1 MPEWCLRFGIVPLAN
16 QQPFS
21 REEASAY
28 TEQLLALGAANGI
41 DRLGVAPAATMQRAR
56 ETLHARKAVGL
67 HDTMQFTYRNPD
79 RSTNPQVS
87 VPNAQAMIVGAC
99 SYAAD
104 APPAPQQLSARVAR
118 YAWANYYES
127 LRAGLGAVSAALQ
140 ADGWNAQVFVDHN
153 ALVDRESA
161 YLAGLGWYGKNA
173 NLLING
179 AGSFFVLGS
188 VVTDAPLVVN
198 ERPVDDG
205 CGACKRCL
213 DSCPTNA
220 IVEPGVIDAAKC
232 LAWLVQKPGVFN
244 RNYRIALA
252 DRVYGC
258 DSCQDVCPPT
268 IRLGITTKPSVVRAW
283 VPILQMLEM
292 DDAQLLE
299 SVGQWYI
306 ADRNPVWVRRNLLI
320 VLGNIGNASDEAV
333 RNAIQKF
340 CTHAEPMLRAHA
352 IWSAARLGLN
362 QFIPATDEDPTV
374 VEELRNLPEVRVG

>member
-21 REEASAY
+21 REEAAAY
-28 TEQLLALGAANGI
+28 TAQLLALGAENGI
-41 DRLGVAPAATMQRAR
+41 DRLGVAPATTMQRAR

-87 VPNAQAMIVGAC
+87 VPNAQSMIVGAC
-99 SYAAD
+99 SYATVT
-104 APPAPQQLSARVAR
+104 PPEPQQLSARVAR

-127 LRAGLGAVSAALQ
+127 LRAGLGVVSDALQ

-161 YLAGLGWYGKNA
+161 YLAGLGWYGKNS

-198 ERPVDDG
+198 ERPVEDG
-205 CGACKRCL
+205 CGSCKRCL
-213 DSCPTNA
+213 DSCPTKA

-232 LAWLVQKPGVFN
+232 LAWLVQKPGVFS
-244 RNYRIALA
+244 RDYRVALA

-268 IRLGITTKPSVVRAW
+268 IRLGITVKPSVVRAW
-283 VPILQMLEM
+283 VPILHMLEM

-306 ADRNPVWVRRNLLI
+306 ADRNPMWVRRNLLI
-320 VLGNIGNASDEAV
+320 VLGNIGNANDEGV

-340 CTHAEPMLRAHA
+340 CAHAEPMLRAHA
-352 IWSAARLGLN
+352 MWSAARLGLH
-362 QFIPATDEDPTV
+362 QFIPTTDEDPV
-374 VEELRNLPEVRVG
+374 VMDELRNLPEVRVG

>member
-21 REEASAY
+21 REEAAAY
-28 TEQLLALGAANGI
+28 TERLLALGVQNGI
-41 DRLGVAPAATMQRAR
+41 DRLGVAPATTMQRAR

-87 VPNAQAMIVGAC
+87 VPNAQSMIVGAC
-99 SYAAD
+99 SYATET
-104 APPAPQQLSARVAR
+104 PPEPQQLSARVAR
-118 YAWANYYES
+118 YAWANYYDS
-127 LRAGLGAVSAALQ
+127 LRTGLGVVSDALQ

-188 VVTDAPLVVN
+188 VITDAPLVVN
-198 ERPVDDG
+198 ERPVEDG

-244 RNYRIALA
+244 RDYRVALA

-283 VPILQMLEM
+283 IPILYMLEM
-292 DDAQLLE
+292 DDTQLLE

-320 VLGNIGNASDEAV
+320 VLGNIGSANDEGV
-333 RNAIQKF
+333 RDAIQKF
-340 CTHAEPMLRAHA
+340 CAHAEPMLRAHA
-352 IWSAARLGLN
+352 IWSAARLGLH
-362 QFIPATDEDPTV
+362 QFIPATDEDAVV

>member
-1 MPEWCLRFGIVPLAN
+1 MPEWCLRFGIVPLAS
-16 QQPFS
+16 QQPYS
-21 REEASAY
+21 REEAAAY
-28 TEQLLALGAANGI
+28 TEQLLALGSVNGI
-41 DRLGVAPAATMQRAR
+41 DRLGVAPATTMQRAR

-87 VPNAQAMIVGAC
+87 VPNAQSMIVGAC
-99 SYAAD
+99 SYATD
-104 APPAPQQLSARVAR
+104 SPPEPQQLSARIAR

-127 LRAGLGAVSAALQ
+127 LREGLGAVSEALQ

-161 YLAGLGWYGKNA
+161 YLAGLGWYGKNS

-198 ERPVDDG
+198 ERPVEDG

-244 RNYRIALA
+244 REYRVALA

-268 IRLGITTKPSVVRAW
+268 IRLGITVKPSVVRAW
-283 VPILQMLEM
+283 VPILNMLDM
-292 DDAQLLE
+292 SDTQLLE

-306 ADRNPVWVRRNLLI
+306 ADRNPMWVRRNLLI
-320 VLGNIGNASDEAV
+320 VLGNIGSATDEGV
-333 RNAIQKF
+333 CNAIQKF
-340 CTHAEPMLRAHA
+340 CAHAEPMLRAHA
-352 IWSAARLGLN
+352 IWSAARLGLH
-362 QFIPATDEDPTV
+362 QFIPATDEDPV
-374 VEELRNLPEVRVG
+374 VSEELRNLPEVRVG

>member
-16 QQPFS
+16 QQPCS
-21 REEASAY
+21 REEAAAY
-28 TEQLLALGAANGI
+28 TEQLRALGLANGI
-41 DRLGVAPAATMQRAR
+41 DRIGVAPATVMQRAR
-56 ETLHARKAVGL
+56 EALHSRKSVGL

-79 RSTNPQVS
+79 RSTNPDAAIA
-87 VPNAQAMIVGAC
+87 NAKSMIVGAC
-99 SYAAD
+99 SYSAD
-104 APPAPQQLSARVAR
+104 APAEPHQLSARVAR
-118 YAWANYYES
+118 YAWADYYES
-127 LRAGLGAVSAALQ
+127 LRTGLGVVCNALQ
-140 ADGWNAQVFVDHN
+140 SDGWSAQVFVDHN
-153 ALVDRESA
+153 ALVDREAA

-173 NLLING
+173 NLLISG

-188 VVTDAPLVVN
+188 VITDAPLVVN

-244 RNYRIALA
+244 RDYRVALA

-283 VPILQMLEM
+283 VPIVHMLNME
-292 DDAQLLE
+292 DTQLLQ

-306 ADRNPVWVRRNLLI
+306 ADRNPMWVRRNLLI
-320 VLGNIGNASDEAV
+320 VLGNIGNAQDEGV
-333 RNAIQKF
+333 RDVIETF
-340 CTHAEPMLRAHA
+340 CNHAEPMLRAHA
-352 IWSAARLGLN
+352 MWSAARLGLH
-362 QFIPATDEDPTV
+362 QFIPQTDDDPVV

>member
-21 REEASAY
+21 REEAAAY
-28 TEQLLALGAANGI
+28 TERLLALGVENGI
-41 DRLGVAPAATMQRAR
+41 DRLGVAPATTMQRAR

-87 VPNAQAMIVGAC
+87 VPNAQSMIVGAC
-99 SYAAD
+99 SYATET
-104 APPAPQQLSARVAR
+104 PPEPQQLSARVAR
-118 YAWANYYES
+118 YAWANYYDS
-127 LRAGLGAVSAALQ
+127 LRAGLGAVSDALL
-140 ADGWNAQVFVDHN
+140 ADGWNAKVFVDHN

-188 VVTDAPLVVN
+188 VITDAPLVVN
-198 ERPVDDG
+198 ERPVEDG

-244 RNYRIALA
+244 RDYRVALA

-268 IRLGITTKPSVVRAW
+268 IRLGITNKPSVVRAW
-283 VPILQMLEM
+283 IPILHMLEM
-292 DDAQLLE
+292 DDTQLLE

-306 ADRNPVWVRRNLLI
+306 AERNPMWVRRNLLI
-320 VLGNIGNASDEAV
+320 VLGNIGSANDEGV
-333 RNAIQKF
+333 RDAIQKF
-340 CTHAEPMLRAHA
+340 CAHAEPMLRAHA
-352 IWSAARLGLN
+352 IWSAARLGLH
-362 QFIPATDEDPTV
+362 QFIPATDEDAVV
-374 VEELRNLPEVRVG
+374 VEELGNLPEVRVG

>member
-1 MPEWCLRFGIVPLAN
+1 MPDWCLRFGIVPLAN

-21 REEASAY
+21 REEAAAY
-28 TEQLLALGAANGI
+28 TERLLALGAENGV
-41 DRLGVAPAATMQRAR
+41 DRLGVAPATTMQRAR
-56 ETLHARKAVGL
+56 ETLHARKAAGL

-87 VPNAQAMIVGAC
+87 APNAQAMIVGAC
-99 SYAAD
+99 SYATD
-104 APPAPQQLSARVAR
+104 APPEPQQLSARVAR

-127 LRAGLGAVSAALQ
+127 LRVGLGVVCNTLRQ
-140 ADGWNAQVFVDHN
+140 DGWSAEVFVDHN

-173 NLLING
+173 NVLISG

-244 RNYRIALA
+244 REYRIALA

-268 IRLGITTKPSVVRAW
+268 IRLGITAKPSVVRAW
-283 VPILQMLEM
+283 VPILNMLDM
-292 DDAQLLE
+292 SDAQLLE

-306 ADRNPVWVRRNLLI
+306 ADRNPMWVRRNLLI
-320 VLGNIGNASDEAV
+320 VLGNIGSANDEGV

-352 IWSAARLGLN
+352 IWSAARLGLH
-362 QFIPATDEDPTV
+362 QFIPASDDDPV
-374 VEELRNLPEVRVG
+374 VIEELRNLPEVRVG

>member
-1 MPEWCLRFGIVPLAN
+1 
-16 QQPFS
+16 
-21 REEASAY
+21 
-28 TEQLLALGAANGI
+28 
-41 DRLGVAPAATMQRAR
+41 MQRAR
-56 ETLHARKAVGL
+56 ETLHSRKSVGL

-87 VPNAQAMIVGAC
+87 VPNAQSMIVGAC
-99 SYAAD
+99 SYATD
-104 APPAPQQLSARVAR
+104 SPPEPQQLSARIAR

-127 LRAGLGAVSAALQ
+127 LREGLGAVSEALQ

-161 YLAGLGWYGKNA
+161 YLAGLGWYGKNS

-198 ERPVDDG
+198 ERPVEDG

-244 RNYRIALA
+244 RDYRVALA

-283 VPILQMLEM
+283 VPILNMLEM
-292 DDAQLLE
+292 EDAQLLE

-306 ADRNPVWVRRNLLI
+306 ADRNPMWVRRNLLI
-320 VLGNIGNASDEAV
+320 VLGNIGSATDEGV
-333 RNAIQKF
+333 RNAIQRF
-340 CTHAEPMLRAHA
+340 CAHEEPMLRAHA
-352 IWSAARLGLN
+352 IWSAARLGLH
-362 QFIPATDEDPTV
+362 QFIPATDEDPV
-374 VEELRNLPEVRVG
+374 VIKELRNLPEVRVG

>member
-1 MPEWCLRFGIVPLAN
+1 MPEWCLRFGIVPLVN

-21 REEASAY
+21 REEAAAY
-28 TEQLLALGAANGI
+28 TEQLLALGASNGI
-41 DRLGVAPAATMQRAR
+41 DRLGVAPATTMQRAR

-127 LRAGLGAVSAALQ
+127 LRAGLGVMSAALQ

-244 RNYRIALA
+244 REYRVALA

-292 DDAQLLE
+292 GDAQLLD

-306 ADRNPVWVRRNLLI
+306 ADRNPMWVRRNLLI

-352 IWSAARLGLN
+352 IWSAARLGLRE
-362 QFIPATDEDPTV
+362 FIPATDEDSTV
-374 VEELRNLPEVRVG
+374 AEELRNLPEVRVG

>member
-16 QQPFS
+16 QQPIS
-21 REEASAY
+21 REEAAAY

-41 DRLGVAPAATMQRAR
+41 DRLGVAPATTMQRAR

-99 SYAAD
+99 SYATD

-127 LRAGLGAVSAALQ
+127 LRTGLDVVSTALQ

-244 RNYRIALA
+244 REYRVALA

-268 IRLGITTKPSVVRAW
+268 IRLGIITKPSVVRAW

-292 DDAQLLE
+292 DDSQLLE

-340 CTHAEPMLRAHA
+340 CTHAEPMLRTHA

-362 QFIPATDEDPTV
+362 QFIPATDEDPIV
-374 VEELRNLPEVRVG
+374 AEELRNLPEVRVG

>member
-21 REEASAY
+21 REEAAAY
-28 TEQLLALGAANGI
+28 TKQLLALGAANGI

-56 ETLHARKAVGL
+56 DTLHARKAVGL

-104 APPAPQQLSARVAR
+104 APLAPQQLSARVAR

-244 RNYRIALA
+244 REYRVALA

-283 VPILQMLEM
+283 VPVLQMLEM

-362 QFIPATDEDPTV
+362 QFIPATDEDSTV
-374 VEELRNLPEVRVG
+374 AEELRNLPEVRVG

>member
-16 QQPFS
+16 QQSFS
-21 REEASAY
+21 REDAAAY
-28 TEQLLALGAANGI
+28 TEQLLALGTATGI
-41 DRLGVAPAATMQRAR
+41 DRIGVAPATTMQRAR

-87 VPNAQAMIVGAC
+87 VPNAQSMIVGAC
-99 SYAAD
+99 SYATET
-104 APPAPQQLSARVAR
+104 PPEPQQLSARVAR
-118 YAWANYYES
+118 YAWANYYDS
-127 LRAGLGAVSAALQ
+127 LRTGLGVVSDALQ

-198 ERPVDDG
+198 ERPVEDG

-244 RNYRIALA
+244 RDYRVALA

-268 IRLGITTKPSVVRAW
+268 IRLGITTKPSVARAW
-283 VPILQMLEM
+283 IPILHMLEM
-292 DDAQLLE
+292 DDTQLLE

-320 VLGNIGNASDEAV
+320 VLGNIGSANDEGV
-333 RNAIQKF
+333 RDAIQKF
-340 CTHAEPMLRAHA
+340 CAHAEPMLRAHA
-352 IWSAARLGLN
+352 IWSAARLGLH
-362 QFIPATDEDPTV
+362 QFIPATDKDAVV

>member
-21 REEASAY
+21 REEAAAY
-28 TEQLLALGAANGI
+28 TERLLALGAENGI
-41 DRLGVAPAATMQRAR
+41 DRLGVAPATTMQRAR

-87 VPNAQAMIVGAC
+87 VPNAQSMIVGAC
-99 SYAAD
+99 SYATET
-104 APPAPQQLSARVAR
+104 PPEPQQLSARVAR
-118 YAWANYYES
+118 YAWANYYDS
-127 LRAGLGAVSAALQ
+127 FRTGLGVVSDALL
-140 ADGWNAQVFVDHN
+140 ADGWNAKVFVDHN

-188 VVTDAPLVVN
+188 VITDAPLVVN
-198 ERPVDDG
+198 ERPVEDG

-220 IVEPGVIDAAKC
+220 IVEPGAIDAAKC

-244 RNYRIALA
+244 RDYRVALA

-283 VPILQMLEM
+283 IPILHMLEM
-292 DDAQLLE
+292 DDTQLLE

-320 VLGNIGNASDEAV
+320 VLGNIGSANDEGV
-333 RNAIQKF
+333 RDAIQKF
-340 CTHAEPMLRAHA
+340 CAHAEPMLRAHA
-352 IWSAARLGLN
+352 IWSAARLGLH
-362 QFIPATDEDPTV
+362 QFIPATDEDAVV

>member
-1 MPEWCLRFGIVPLAN
+1 MPDWCLRFGIVPLAN

-21 REEASAY
+21 REEAAAY
-28 TEQLLALGAANGI
+28 TERLLALGAENGI
-41 DRLGVAPAATMQRAR
+41 DRLGVAPATTMQRAR
-56 ETLHARKAVGL
+56 KTLHARKAVGL

-99 SYAAD
+99 SYATD
-104 APPAPQQLSARVAR
+104 TPPEPQQLSARVAR
-118 YAWANYYES
+118 YAWASYYES
-127 LRAGLGAVSAALQ
+127 LRAGLGVVSEALQ

-173 NLLING
+173 NLLIAG

-244 RNYRIALA
+244 RDYRIALA

-283 VPILQMLEM
+283 VPILNMLDM
-292 DDAQLLE
+292 SDAQLLE

-306 ADRNPVWVRRNLLI
+306 ADRNPMWVRRNLLI
-320 VLGNIGNASDEAV
+320 VLGNIGSANDEGV
-333 RNAIQKF
+333 RNAFQKF
-340 CTHAEPMLRAHA
+340 CAHAEPMLRAHA
-352 IWSAARLGLN
+352 IWSAARLGLH
-362 QFIPATDEDPTV
+362 QFIPETDDDPAV
-374 VEELRNLPEVRVG
+374 AEELRNLPEVRVG

>member
-21 REEASAY
+21 REEAAAY
-28 TEQLLALGAANGI
+28 TERLLALGLENGI
-41 DRLGVAPAATMQRAR
+41 DRLGVAPATTMQRAR

-87 VPNAQAMIVGAC
+87 VPNAQSMIVGAC
-99 SYAAD
+99 SYATET
-104 APPAPQQLSARVAR
+104 PPEPQQLSARVAR
-118 YAWANYYES
+118 YAWANYYDS
-127 LRAGLGAVSAALQ
+127 LRTGLGVVSDALQ

-188 VVTDAPLVVN
+188 VITDAPLVVN
-198 ERPVDDG
+198 ERPVEDG

-244 RNYRIALA
+244 RDYRVALA

-283 VPILQMLEM
+283 IPILHMLEM
-292 DDAQLLE
+292 DDTQLLE

-306 ADRNPVWVRRNLLI
+306 ADRNPMWVRRNLLI
-320 VLGNIGNASDEAV
+320 VLGNIGSANDEGV
-333 RNAIQKF
+333 RDAIQKF
-340 CTHAEPMLRAHA
+340 CAHAEPMLRAHA
-352 IWSAARLGLN
+352 IWSAARLGLH
-362 QFIPATDEDPTV
+362 QFIPATDEDAVV

>member
-21 REEASAY
+21 REEAAAY
-28 TEQLLALGAANGI
+28 TERLLALGVENGI
-41 DRLGVAPAATMQRAR
+41 DRLGVAPATTMQRAR

-87 VPNAQAMIVGAC
+87 VPNAQSMIVGAC
-99 SYAAD
+99 SYATET
-104 APPAPQQLSARVAR
+104 PPEPQQLSARVAR
-118 YAWANYYES
+118 YAWANYYDS
-127 LRAGLGAVSAALQ
+127 LRTGLGVVSDALQ

-188 VVTDAPLVVN
+188 VITDAPLVVN
-198 ERPVDDG
+198 ERPVEDG

-244 RNYRIALA
+244 RDYRVALA

-283 VPILQMLEM
+283 IPILHMLEM
-292 DDAQLLE
+292 DDTQLLE

-306 ADRNPVWVRRNLLI
+306 ADRNPMWVRRNLLI
-320 VLGNIGNASDEAV
+320 VLGNIGSANDEGV
-333 RNAIQKF
+333 RDAIQKF
-340 CTHAEPMLRAHA
+340 CAHAEPMLRAHA
-352 IWSAARLGLN
+352 IWSAARLGLH
-362 QFIPATDEDPTV
+362 QFIPATDEDAVV

>member
-16 QQPFS
+16 QQPCS
-21 REEASAY
+21 REEAAAY
-28 TEQLLALGAANGI
+28 TEQLRALGLANGI
-41 DRLGVAPAATMQRAR
+41 DRIGVAPATVMQRAR
-56 ETLHARKAVGL
+56 EALHSRKSVGL

-79 RSTNPQVS
+79 RSTNPDAAIA
-87 VPNAQAMIVGAC
+87 NAKSMIVGAC
-99 SYAAD
+99 SYSAD
-104 APPAPQQLSARVAR
+104 APAEPHQLSARVAR
-118 YAWANYYES
+118 YAWADYYES
-127 LRAGLGAVSAALQ
+127 LRTGLGVVCNALQ
-140 ADGWNAQVFVDHN
+140 SDGWSAQVFVDHN
-153 ALVDRESA
+153 ALVDREAA

-173 NLLING
+173 NLLISG

-188 VVTDAPLVVN
+188 VITDAPLVVN

-244 RNYRIALA
+244 RDYRVALA

-283 VPILQMLEM
+283 VPIVHMLNME
-292 DDAQLLE
+292 DTQLLQ

-306 ADRNPVWVRRNLLI
+306 ADRNPMWVRPVSYTHLTLPTKRI
-320 VLGNIGNASDEAV
+320 V
-333 RNAIQKF
+333 
-340 CTHAEPMLRAHA
+340 
-352 IWSAARLGLN
+352 
-362 QFIPATDEDPTV
+362 
-374 VEELRNLPEVRVG
+374 

>member
-16 QQPFS
+16 QQPCS
-21 REEASAY
+21 REEAAAY
-28 TEQLLALGAANGI
+28 TEQLRALGLANGI
-41 DRLGVAPAATMQRAR
+41 DRIGVAPATVMQRAR
-56 ETLHARKAVGL
+56 EALHSRKSVGL

-79 RSTNPQVS
+79 RSTNPDAAIA
-87 VPNAQAMIVGAC
+87 NAKSMIVGAC
-99 SYAAD
+99 SYSAD
-104 APPAPQQLSARVAR
+104 APAEPHQLSARVAR
-118 YAWANYYES
+118 YAWADYYES
-127 LRAGLGAVSAALQ
+127 LRTGLGVVCNALQ
-140 ADGWNAQVFVDHN
+140 SDGWSAQVFVDHN
-153 ALVDRESA
+153 ALVDREAA

-173 NLLING
+173 NLLISG

-188 VVTDAPLVVN
+188 VITDAPLVVN

-244 RNYRIALA
+244 RDYRVALA

-283 VPILQMLEM
+283 VPIVHMLNME
-292 DDAQLLE
+292 DTQLLQ

-306 ADRNPVWVRRNLLI
+306 ADRNPMWVRRNLLI
-320 VLGNIGNASDEAV
+320 VLGNIGNAQDEGV
-333 RNAIQKF
+333 RDVIETF
-340 CTHAEPMLRAHA
+340 CNHAEPMLRAHA
-352 IWSAARLGLN
+352 MWSAARLGLH
-362 QFIPATDEDPTV
+362 QFIPQTDDDPV
-374 VEELRNLPEVRVG
+374 VLEELRNLPEVRVG

>member
-21 REEASAY
+21 REEAAAY

-41 DRLGVAPAATMQRAR
+41 DRLGVAPATTMQRTR

-99 SYAAD
+99 SYATD

-118 YAWANYYES
+118 YAWANYYEL
-127 LRAGLGAVSAALQ
+127 LRTGLGVVSTALQ

-244 RNYRIALA
+244 REYRVALA

-268 IRLGITTKPSVVRAW
+268 IRLSITTKPSVVRAW

-320 VLGNIGNASDEAV
+320 VLGNIGNASDDGV

-362 QFIPATDEDPTV
+362 LFIPATDEDPNV
-374 VEELRNLPEVRVG
+374 AEELRNLPEVRVG

>member
-21 REEASAY
+21 REEAAAY
-28 TEQLLALGAANGI
+28 TERLLALGVQNGI
-41 DRLGVAPAATMQRAR
+41 DRLGVAPATTMQRAR

-87 VPNAQAMIVGAC
+87 VPNAQSMIVGAC
-99 SYAAD
+99 SYATET
-104 APPAPQQLSARVAR
+104 PPEPQQLSARVAR
-118 YAWANYYES
+118 YAWANYYDS
-127 LRAGLGAVSAALQ
+127 LRAGLGVVSDALQ

-188 VVTDAPLVVN
+188 VITDAPLVVN
-198 ERPVDDG
+198 ERPVEDG

-244 RNYRIALA
+244 RDYRVALA

-283 VPILQMLEM
+283 IPILHMLEM
-292 DDAQLLE
+292 DDTQLLE

-320 VLGNIGNASDEAV
+320 VLGNIGSANDEGV
-333 RNAIQKF
+333 RDAIQKF
-340 CTHAEPMLRAHA
+340 CAHAEPMLRAHA
-352 IWSAARLGLN
+352 IWSAARLGLH
-362 QFIPATDEDPTV
+362 QFIPVTDEDAVV

>member
-21 REEASAY
+21 REEAAAY
-28 TEQLLALGAANGI
+28 TERLLALGVQNGI
-41 DRLGVAPAATMQRAR
+41 DRLGVAPATTMQRAR

-87 VPNAQAMIVGAC
+87 VPNAQSMIVGAC
-99 SYAAD
+99 SYATET
-104 APPAPQQLSARVAR
+104 PPEPQQLSARVAR
-118 YAWANYYES
+118 YAWANYYDS
-127 LRAGLGAVSAALQ
+127 LRTGLGVVSDALQ

-188 VVTDAPLVVN
+188 VITDAPLVVN
-198 ERPVDDG
+198 ERPVEDG

-244 RNYRIALA
+244 RDYRVALA

-268 IRLGITTKPSVVRAW
+268 IRLGLTTKPSVVRAW
-283 VPILQMLEM
+283 IPILHMLEM
-292 DDAQLLE
+292 DDTQLLE

-320 VLGNIGNASDEAV
+320 VLGNIGSANDEGV
-333 RNAIQKF
+333 RDAIQKF
-340 CTHAEPMLRAHA
+340 CAHAEPMLRAHA
-352 IWSAARLGLN
+352 IWSAARLGLH
-362 QFIPATDEDPTV
+362 QFIPATDEDAVV

>member
-1 MPEWCLRFGIVPLAN
+1 MPDWCLRFGIVPLVN

-21 REEASAY
+21 REEAAAY
-28 TEQLLALGAANGI
+28 TKQLLALGADNGI
-41 DRLGVAPAATMQRAR
+41 NRLGVAPATTMQRAR

-99 SYAAD
+99 SYATD
-104 APPAPQQLSARVAR
+104 APPEPQQLSARVAR
-118 YAWANYYES
+118 YAWANYYEL
-127 LRAGLGAVSAALQ
+127 LRAGLGVVSEALQ

-244 RNYRIALA
+244 REYRVALA

-268 IRLGITTKPSVVRAW
+268 IRLGITAKPSVVRAW
-283 VPILQMLEM
+283 VPILNMLDM
-292 DDAQLLE
+292 SDAQLLE

-306 ADRNPVWVRRNLLI
+306 ADRNPMWVRRNLLI
-320 VLGNIGNASDEAV
+320 VLGNIGSANDEGV

-340 CTHAEPMLRAHA
+340 CAHAEPMLRAHA
-352 IWSAARLGLN
+352 IWSAARLGLH
-362 QFIPATDEDPTV
+362 QFISATDDDPV
-374 VEELRNLPEVRVG
+374 VIEELRNLPEVRVG

>member
-21 REEASAY
+21 REEAAAY
-28 TEQLLALGAANGI
+28 TERLLALGVQNGI
-41 DRLGVAPAATMQRAR
+41 DRLGVAPAITMQRAR

-87 VPNAQAMIVGAC
+87 VPNAQSMIVGAC
-99 SYAAD
+99 SYATET
-104 APPAPQQLSARVAR
+104 PPEPQQLSARVAR
-118 YAWANYYES
+118 YAWANYYDS
-127 LRAGLGAVSAALQ
+127 LRAGLGAVSDALQ

-188 VVTDAPLVVN
+188 VITDAPLVVN
-198 ERPVDDG
+198 ERPVEDG

-244 RNYRIALA
+244 RDYRVALA

-283 VPILQMLEM
+283 IPILHMLEM
-292 DDAQLLE
+292 DDTQLLE

-320 VLGNIGNASDEAV
+320 VLGNIGSANDEGV
-333 RNAIQKF
+333 RDAIQKF
-340 CTHAEPMLRAHA
+340 CAHAEPMLRAHA
-352 IWSAARLGLN
+352 IWSAARLGLH
-362 QFIPATDEDPTV
+362 QFIPATDEDAVV

>member
-1 MPEWCLRFGIVPLAN
+1 
-16 QQPFS
+16 
-21 REEASAY
+21 
-28 TEQLLALGAANGI
+28 
-41 DRLGVAPAATMQRAR
+41 
-56 ETLHARKAVGL
+56 
-67 HDTMQFTYRNPD
+67 
-79 RSTNPQVS
+79 
-87 VPNAQAMIVGAC
+87 MIVGAC
-99 SYAAD
+99 SYATET
-104 APPAPQQLSARVAR
+104 PPEPQQLSARVAR

-127 LRAGLGAVSAALQ
+127 LRAGLGVVSDALQ

-161 YLAGLGWYGKNA
+161 YLAGLGWYGKNS

-198 ERPVDDG
+198 ERPVEDG

-244 RNYRIALA
+244 RDYRVALA

-268 IRLGITTKPSVVRAW
+268 IRLGITVKPSAMRAW
-283 VPILQMLEM
+283 IPILHMLEM

-306 ADRNPVWVRRNLLI
+306 ADRNPMWVRRNLLI
-320 VLGNIGNASDEAV
+320 VLGNIGNATDEGV

-340 CTHAEPMLRAHA
+340 CAHAEPMLRAHA
-352 IWSAARLGLN
+352 LWSAARLGLH
-362 QFIPATDEDPTV
+362 QFIPTTDEDPV
-374 VEELRNLPEVRVG
+374 VMDELRNLPEVRVG

>member
-21 REEASAY
+21 REEAAAY
-28 TEQLLALGAANGI
+28 TERLLALGVENGI
-41 DRLGVAPAATMQRAR
+41 DRLGVAPATTMQRAR

-87 VPNAQAMIVGAC
+87 VPNAQSMIVGAC
-99 SYAAD
+99 SYAAET
-104 APPAPQQLSARVAR
+104 PPEPQQLSARVAR
-118 YAWANYYES
+118 YAWANYYDS
-127 LRAGLGAVSAALQ
+127 LRTGLGVVSDALQ

-173 NLLING
+173 NLLVNG

-188 VVTDAPLVVN
+188 VITDAPLVVN
-198 ERPVDDG
+198 ERPVEDG

-244 RNYRIALA
+244 RDYRVALA

-283 VPILQMLEM
+283 IPVLHMLEM
-292 DDAQLLE
+292 DDTQLLE

-320 VLGNIGNASDEAV
+320 VLGNIGSANDEGV
-333 RNAIQKF
+333 RDAIQKF
-340 CTHAEPMLRAHA
+340 CAHAEPMLRAHA
-352 IWSAARLGLN
+352 IWSAARLGLH
-362 QFIPATDEDPTV
+362 QFIPATDEDAVV

>member
-21 REEASAY
+21 REEAAAY
-28 TEQLLALGAANGI
+28 TERLLALGVQNGI
-41 DRLGVAPAATMQRAR
+41 DRLGVAPATTMQRAR

-87 VPNAQAMIVGAC
+87 VPNAQSMIVGAC
-99 SYAAD
+99 SYATET
-104 APPAPQQLSARVAR
+104 PPEPQQLSARVAR
-118 YAWANYYES
+118 YAWANYYDS
-127 LRAGLGAVSAALQ
+127 LRTGLGVVSDALQ

-188 VVTDAPLVVN
+188 VITDAPLVVN
-198 ERPVDDG
+198 ERPVEDG

-244 RNYRIALA
+244 RDYRVALA
-252 DRVYGC
+252 NRVYGC

-283 VPILQMLEM
+283 IPILHMLEM
-292 DDAQLLE
+292 DDTQLLE

-306 ADRNPVWVRRNLLI
+306 ADRNPMWVRRNLLI
-320 VLGNIGNASDEAV
+320 VLGNIGSANDEGV
-333 RNAIQKF
+333 RDAIQKF
-340 CTHAEPMLRAHA
+340 CAHAEPMLRAHA
-352 IWSAARLGLN
+352 IWSAARLGLH
-362 QFIPATDEDPTV
+362 QFIPATDEDAVV

>member
-1 MPEWCLRFGIVPLAN
+1 MPEWCLRFGIVPLAS

-21 REEASAY
+21 REEAAAY
-28 TEQLLALGAANGI
+28 TEQLRALGLANGI
-41 DRLGVAPAATMQRAR
+41 DRIGAAPATIMQRAR
-56 ETLHARKAVGL
+56 ETLHSRKSLGL

-79 RSTNPQVS
+79 RSTNPDAA
-87 VPNAQAMIVGAC
+87 VPNAKAMIVGAC
-99 SYAAD
+99 SYSAE
-104 APPAPQQLSARVAR
+104 APVEPQQLSARVAR
-118 YAWANYYES
+118 YAWADYYET
-127 LRAGLGAVSAALQ
+127 LRDGLGVVAGALQ

-153 ALVDRESA
+153 ALVDREAA

-173 NLLING
+173 NLLISG

-244 RNYRIALA
+244 RDYRIALA

-268 IRLGITTKPSVVRAW
+268 IRLGITTKPTAVRAW

-292 DDAQLLE
+292 EDAQLLE

-306 ADRNPVWVRRNLLI
+306 ADRNPMWVRRNLLI
-320 VLGNIGNASDEAV
+320 VLGNIGCAEDEGV

-340 CTHAEPMLRAHA
+340 CSHEEPILRAHA
-352 IWSAARLGLN
+352 MWSAARLGLHK
-362 QFIPATDEDPTV
+362 FIPQTDDDPVV

>member
-21 REEASAY
+21 REEAAAY
-28 TEQLLALGAANGI
+28 TERLLALGVENGI
-41 DRLGVAPAATMQRAR
+41 DRLGVAPATTMQRAR

-87 VPNAQAMIVGAC
+87 VPNAQSMIVGAC
-99 SYAAD
+99 SYATET
-104 APPAPQQLSARVAR
+104 PPEPQQLSARVAR
-118 YAWANYYES
+118 YAWANYYDS
-127 LRAGLGAVSAALQ
+127 LRTGLGVVSDALQ

-188 VVTDAPLVVN
+188 VITDAPLVVN
-198 ERPVDDG
+198 ERPVEDG

-244 RNYRIALA
+244 RDYRVALA

-283 VPILQMLEM
+283 IPILHMLEM
-292 DDAQLLE
+292 DDTQLLE

-320 VLGNIGNASDEAV
+320 VLGNIGSANDEGV
-333 RNAIQKF
+333 RDAIQKF
-340 CTHAEPMLRAHA
+340 CAHAEPMLRAHA
-352 IWSAARLGLN
+352 IWSAARLGLH
-362 QFIPATDEDPTV
+362 QFIPATDEDAV
-374 VEELRNLPEVRVG
+374 VIEELRNLPEVRVG

>member
-21 REEASAY
+21 REEAAAY
-28 TEQLLALGAANGI
+28 TERLLALGVENGI
-41 DRLGVAPAATMQRAR
+41 DRLGVAPATTMQRAR

-67 HDTMQFTYRNPD
+67 HDSMQFTYRNPD

-87 VPNAQAMIVGAC
+87 VPNAQSMIVGAC
-99 SYAAD
+99 SYATET
-104 APPAPQQLSARVAR
+104 PPEPQQLSARVAR
-118 YAWANYYES
+118 YAWANYYDS
-127 LRAGLGAVSAALQ
+127 LRTGLGVVSDALQ

-173 NLLING
+173 NLLITG

-188 VVTDAPLVVN
+188 VITDAPLVVN
-198 ERPVDDG
+198 ERPVEDG

-220 IVEPGVIDAAKC
+220 IVEPGVIDATKC

-244 RNYRIALA
+244 RDYRVALA

-283 VPILQMLEM
+283 IPILQMLEM
-292 DDAQLLE
+292 DDTELLE

-306 ADRNPVWVRRNLLI
+306 ADRNPMWVRRNLLI
-320 VLGNIGNASDEAV
+320 VLGNIGSANDEGV
-333 RNAIQKF
+333 RDAIIKF
-340 CTHAEPMLRAHA
+340 CAHAEPMLRAHA
-352 IWSAARLGLN
+352 IWSAARLGLH
-362 QFIPATDEDPTV
+362 QFIPVTDEDTVV
-374 VEELRNLPEVRVG
+374 VEELRNLPEVRVD

>member
-21 REEASAY
+21 REEAAAY
-28 TEQLLALGAANGI
+28 TERLLALGVQNGI
-41 DRLGVAPAATMQRAR
+41 DRLGVAPATTMQRAR

-87 VPNAQAMIVGAC
+87 VPNAQSMIVGAC
-99 SYAAD
+99 SYATET
-104 APPAPQQLSARVAR
+104 PPEPQQLSARVAR
-118 YAWANYYES
+118 YAWANYYDS
-127 LRAGLGAVSAALQ
+127 LRAGLGAVSDALQ

-188 VVTDAPLVVN
+188 VITDAPLVVN
-198 ERPVDDG
+198 ERPVEDG

-244 RNYRIALA
+244 RNYRVALA
-252 DRVYGC
+252 NRVYGC

-283 VPILQMLEM
+283 IPILHMLEM
-292 DDAQLLE
+292 DDTQLLE

-320 VLGNIGNASDEAV
+320 VLGNIGSANDEGV
-333 RNAIQKF
+333 RDAIQKF
-340 CTHAEPMLRAHA
+340 CAHAEPMLRAHA
-352 IWSAARLGLN
+352 IWSAARLGLH
-362 QFIPATDEDPTV
+362 QFIPATDEDAVV

>member
-1 MPEWCLRFGIVPLAN
+1 
-16 QQPFS
+16 
-21 REEASAY
+21 
-28 TEQLLALGAANGI
+28 
-41 DRLGVAPAATMQRAR
+41 MQRAR

-99 SYAAD
+99 SYATD
-104 APPAPQQLSARVAR
+104 SPPEPQQLSARVAR
-118 YAWANYYES
+118 YAWANYYDS
-127 LRAGLGAVSAALQ
+127 LRAGLGAVSEALQ

-161 YLAGLGWYGKNA
+161 YLAGLGWYGKNS

-198 ERPVDDG
+198 ERPVEDG

-244 RNYRIALA
+244 REYRVALA

-268 IRLGITTKPSVVRAW
+268 IRLGITVKPSVVRAW
-283 VPILQMLEM
+283 VPILNMLEM
-292 DDAQLLE
+292 EDAQLLE

-306 ADRNPVWVRRNLLI
+306 ADRNPMWVRRNLLI
-320 VLGNIGNASDEAV
+320 VLGNIGSANDEGV

-340 CTHAEPMLRAHA
+340 CAHAEPMLRAPA
-352 IWSAARLGLN
+352 IWSAARLGLH
-362 QFIPATDEDPTV
+362 QFIPATDDDPV
-374 VEELRNLPEVRVG
+374 VIEELRNLPEVRVG